1 MNYKYVLTET
11 TYHNAKH
18 TRKSYG
24 IAAISTED
32 HVTVLGSIED
42 VAAKSTALAKLVDLC
57 NREQLDIAQLPS
69 VIDDF
74 LLI

>member
-11 TYHNAKH
+11 TYCNREHP
-18 TRKSYG
+18 RKSYG

-32 HVTVLGSIED
+32 QITVLGSIED
-42 VAAKSTALAKLVDLC
+42 VAAEQDALAELVDLC

-74 LLI
+74 LLA